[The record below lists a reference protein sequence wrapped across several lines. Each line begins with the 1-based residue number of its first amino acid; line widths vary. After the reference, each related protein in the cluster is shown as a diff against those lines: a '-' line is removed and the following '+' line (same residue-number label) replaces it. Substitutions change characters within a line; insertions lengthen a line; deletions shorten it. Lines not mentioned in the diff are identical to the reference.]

1 MAKKSFTEG
10 GNPAL
15 QFISGEQQTA
25 KPNDAE
31 TAERSKER
39 AHKYAPVLVEVKS
52 KRIQLALRPSLYKK
66 AKAEADA
73 CGLSFNEYIHRVL
86 ENELK
91 EE

>member
-15 QFISGEQQTA
+15 QFISGEPAT
-25 KPNDAE
+25 KPDGAAAE
-31 TAERSKER
+31 PAKER
-39 AHKYAPVLVEVKS
+39 RHKYAPVVVEVKS
-52 KRIQLALRPSLYKK
+52 KRIQLALRPSLYEK

-86 ENELK
+86 ENELQ